1 MITLT
6 RGGGHAP
13 APRIVIVGGGLSG
26 LTLARALHVRGLAA
40 TVYELDAEPTSPGA
54 APGHPLDLR
63 ADAGLRALEIARMAG
78 AGAGVC
84 RTELR
89 RRLLAGLPADRVV
102 WDARVSAVR
111 PAAGGAG
118 HLVELADGRAV
129 PADLVVG
136 ADGTWSRVRRALIDA
151 EPDYTGMFVFAT
163 HLSDVDR
170 RCPALAAFVG
180 GGVSAFAEDRGL
192 VARRVGAGVAVEV
205 ALRLPAGWT
214 ELVPVQRGTAPALR
228 DRLARHF
235 TGWDDRLSALIR
247 ESDALPVARAVYRLP
262 GNHRWPRRPGVTLLG
277 DAAHPGAPFADASAN
292 TGMLDAAEL
301 AVALAG
307 QPGAVE
313 AALRVYE
320 SAMFARI
327 GAVPLVAAG

>member
-6 RGGGHAP
+6 HGAGHAP
-13 APRIVIVGGGLSG
+13 APRIVIVGGGLGG

-40 TVYELDAEPTSPGA
+40 AVYELDAPPADAGG

-63 ADAGLRALEIARMAG
+63 AQVGLRALEIA
-78 AGAGVC
+78 GVPEPGPGVS
-84 RTELR
+84 RAELR
-89 RRLLAGLPADRVV
+89 RMLLAGLPADRVV
-102 WDARVSAVR
+102 WDAPVTAVR
-111 PAAGGAG
+111 PAPGGG

-136 ADGTWSRVRRALIDA
+136 ADGTWSRVRRALVDV

-205 ALRLPAGWT
+205 ALRVPAGWT
-214 ELVPVQRGTAPALR
+214 ELVPVQRRTAPALR

-235 TGWDDRLSALIR
+235 TGWDYRLSALIR
-247 ESDALPVARAVYRLP
+247 ESDALPLARAVYRLP
-262 GNHRWPRRPGVTLLG
+262 ANLHWPRRPGVTLLG
-277 DAAHPGAPFADASAN
+277 DAAHPGAPFADAGAN
-292 TGMLDAAEL
+292 AGMLDAAEL
-301 AVALAG
+301 AVALADR
-307 QPGAVE
+307 PGDVE

-320 SAMFARI
+320 SALFARI
-327 GAVPLVAAG
+327 GAVPAVR